1 MKGLI
6 SKLKQALRLLL
17 EYVRDFSLY
26 MKHNRFS
33 PLANDR
39 KRAYYKLIIE
49 THSIEKGLSLNN
61 PKPLFGKQKIR
72 DIMALLQQYDDGYSN
87 FPQQMALGAL
97 NTYVQI
103 HRDQGVDDPLIAD
116 VEHFLEQH
124 QSAGGELTGG
134 IKAFEF
140 PLKDPSDAS
149 ALLATRSSCRMFD
162 TRPIPQALLERVVG
176 LAQRAP
182 SQCNRQSSQVHV
194 YQNPADIERLLLLQ
208 GGSRGFAESVGNLMV
223 VTSDVAAWSGPGQ
236 RNQPYVDG
244 ALFAMGLLLAAH
256 SVDLLGCPL
265 NLAITN
271 AVERKIKETGR
282 IPEDERLIMMIAIG
296 YPKTESLTVASSPRR
311 ALSEVFH
318 LHTA

>member
-1 MKGLI
+1 M
-6 SKLKQALRLLL
+6 RLFA
-17 EYVRDFSLY
+17 EYGRDFSLY

-49 THSIEKGLSLNN
+49 THSIEKGLSLSN
-61 PKPLFGKQKIR
+61 PKPLFGKQKVR
-72 DIMALLQQYDDGYSN
+72 DIMALLGQYDSGYSS
-87 FPQQMALGAL
+87 FPQEMALGAL
-97 NTYVQI
+97 NTYVKV
-103 HRDQGVDDPLIAD
+103 HRAQGVDDPLITD
-116 VEHFLEQH
+116 VEHFLEQ
-124 QSAGGELTGG
+124 QDTTSGELSSG
-134 IKAFEF
+134 IRAFDF
-140 PLKDPSDAS
+140 PLRDPSDAS
-149 ALLATRSSCRMFD
+149 ALLATRSSCRMFE
-162 TRPIPQALLERVVG
+162 TRPIPAETLERIVS

-194 YQNPADIERLLLLQ
+194 YQDPADIEKLLLLQ

-256 SVDLLGCPL
+256 SLDLLGCPL
-265 NLAITN
+265 NLAVTN
-271 AVERKIKETGR
+271 AVERQIKDTGR

-296 YPKTESLTVASSPRR
+296 YPKNGSLTVASSPRR